1 MIQMSSFVG
10 LLMCA
15 LISGCAVR
23 GGHSS
28 ATPATLSF
36 AKSATSSEFVGSFRT
51 LDSAPI
57 PSTPLV
63 IELSPGRHTVG
74 YWCPDHIVMD
84 GPPTVI
90 ATFEPGKSYVLHC
103 QGNEDGRVE
112 AR

>member
-1 MIQMSSFVG
+1 MIRMSSYGG
-10 LLMCA
+10 LLLCA
-15 LISGCAVR
+15 LISGCAVG

-28 ATPATLSF
+28 EIPATLYF
-36 AKSATSSEFVGSFRT
+36 AKSATGSDFVGSFRT
-51 LDSAPI
+51 LDGDPI
-57 PSTPLV
+57 PSAPLV
-63 IELSPGRHTVG
+63 IDLSPGRHTVG

-84 GPPTVI
+84 GPPTVV